1 MKSATPSA
9 DIGLYSFKTTI
20 LTQLNLCVSLMTACI
35 PCLKP
40 FLDAFDS
47 GMLKV
52 SMRKHATGSNS
63 NSYGNSYA
71 LGSMGRGLKE
81 SVTRSRYL
89 EDEQGLGTAAAAFA
103 VTAPV
108 KLYRGNN
115 SLAIHRI
122 DEWTVQSENGKT
134 PSVDENVASSDGAE
148 SQHVPHA
155 L

>member
-1 MKSATPSA
+1 MKRASSSA
-9 DIGLYSFKTTI
+9 DIGLYSFEATI

-52 SMRKHATGSNS
+52 SMLKRATGNNS

-71 LGSMGRGLKE
+71 LGSMGRGVKE

-89 EDEQGLGTAAAAFA
+89 EDEQVLGTAAAAFA
-103 VTAPV
+103 VTAPGRP
-108 KLYRGNN
+108 LENN
-115 SLAIHRI
+115 SLRIHRT

-134 PSVDENVASSDGAE
+134 PSVDENEASSNG
-148 SQHVPHA
+148 SGSRYGHHA